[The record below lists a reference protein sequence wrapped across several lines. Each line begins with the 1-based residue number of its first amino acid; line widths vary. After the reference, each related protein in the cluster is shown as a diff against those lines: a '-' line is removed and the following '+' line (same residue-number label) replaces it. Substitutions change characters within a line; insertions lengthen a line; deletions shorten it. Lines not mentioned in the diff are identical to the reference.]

1 MTALSVVG
9 RSSKYSSP
17 APRIHGDDALYR
29 VAFETSKVPT
39 LIVDDDTTIVLANA
53 EFARRAGYSRSEIE
67 GRMQWTRFV
76 PETERPRLEKYHR
89 IRRIDPAAAP
99 HCYESKFITRNGSL
113 HIVAV
118 YVAMI
123 DGSKM
128 SVIALHDITE
138 RKQMEDEL
146 QKAQKLESLAHM
158 AGGMAHDFNNA
169 LTIILS
175 SISLAR
181 HYAAASPEAVAKLRE
196 AEKEIMRAKGLTS
209 RLLTFS
215 RGGEPSLKTMKI
227 DDLVLDTAHLSLLG
241 SDIHAS
247 YHVQDNTWHCRVD
260 ASQIAQVV
268 SSIVLNA
275 RQAMPAGGTLSIAI
289 ENVRLDQRQH
299 HALVSGPYVLIT
311 IRDTGI
317 GISPEHLPRIFDPFF
332 STKPRSSGLGLSSS
346 YAIIS
351 KHGGH
356 IDIFSEQGIGTTVYL
371 YLPAAPENAPA
382 TVPELSERKAS
393 LLLVEEDEQVRETV
407 AALLREY
414 GHAVT
419 PVPSGVQ
426 AVRTYE
432 TALAAGNPYDAV
444 ILDLSPIGREG
455 GRGCLKALLELDAQ
469 VCVIGGSRYAE
480 SFNLAEYRQYGF
492 AHVAQ
497 KPYNIDQL
505 IEILRQVMLR
515 RP

>member
-1 MTALSVVG
+1 MG
-9 RSSKYSSP
+9 RSSKYSHP
-17 APRIHGDDALYR
+17 PHDDPHPRVSGDDSLYR
-29 VAFETSKVPT
+29 IAFETSRVPT
-39 LIVDDDTTIVLANA
+39 LIVDADMTIVLANT
-53 EFARRAGYSRSEIE
+53 EFAQRAGYTRSEIE
-67 GRMQWTRFV
+67 GQMQWTRFV

-99 HCYESKFITRNGSL
+99 DCYESMFITRNGSL

-118 YVAMI
+118 YVSMI
-123 DGSKM
+123 AGTRK

-138 RKQMEDEL
+138 RKHMEDEL

-158 AGGMAHDFNNA
+158 AGGIAHDFNNA

-181 HYAAASPEAVAKLRE
+181 HYATASPDAVAKLRE

-209 RLLTFS
+209 QLLTFS
-215 RGGEPSLKTMKI
+215 RGGEPSLKTMRI

-241 SDIHAS
+241 SDIQAE
-247 YHVQDNTWHCRVD
+247 YHVQDGTWHCRVD
-260 ASQIAQVV
+260 ASQVAQVI
-268 SSIVLNA
+268 SSVVLNA
-275 RQAMPAGGTLSIAI
+275 RQAMPDGGALSIAI
-289 ENVRLDQRQH
+289 ENVQLDQRQH
-299 HALVSGPYVLIT
+299 HALLSGPYVLVT
-311 IRDTGI
+311 IRDTGV
-317 GISPEHLPRIFDPFF
+317 GISPEHLPRVFDPFF

-356 IDIFSEQGIGTTVYL
+356 IDIISEQGIGTTVYL
-371 YLPAAPENAPA
+371 YLPAAPEGAVSTA
-382 TVPELSERKAS
+382 PELPERTVS
-393 LLLVEEDEQVRETV
+393 ILLVEEDNQVRETV
-407 AALLREY
+407 AALLREF

-455 GRGCLKALLELDAQ
+455 GRGCLKALLELDAE

-492 AHVAQ
+492 AHVAK

-505 IEILRQVMLR
+505 IEILRQVMIQ